1 MKSIKDL
8 YLEYKRAKS
17 DKDRMDLA
25 IAFEESV
32 ISIFESTPKNI
43 LFHPDLEYIISSK
56 IGLESFNNYIEK
68 YGLPIAEYDRVLNLY
83 NKKLKECDQS
93 RAYYKDKN
101 KTIMYEEYADS
112 INKLNRRKN
121 KYEKCFAMFE
131 NYKDDYNYTQAYYEY
146 AYTKKPNVRKLL
158 DKYGLGALPDVIIY
172 NNEYIHNNSI
182 IESVLNNQLFKDNNL
197 HQWLYEAVTAYDH
210 NSKLFKLMQEKSL
223 DNTVKNIYFKSKY
236 SFLESIAYLDGNY
249 YNKITDD
256 DKEWIFKYID
266 FKEHLLNYIEDLN
279 ERDRIIKALMEADNM
294 LNAMNEDSCDL
305 VEYLPMSFNENLFR
319 DTRDKQVSTVPDYIK
334 KNHDVSKY
342 GETDDLPKE
351 KDEDDDNS
359 DDIESY
365 KKTPSYTP
373 SPVSSYSD
381 DMGSNQ
387 PPAPDPGKASD
398 GKSVNYYYYTYNNS
412 FNKHRADDNSVTY
425 STSADDNSVNY
436 SSDDNSVNYDA
447 DDNSVSYTDTS
458 DNNRLN
464 YVDKKSSDKTLIK
477 YGSDNK
483 QSSDSINYSPS
494 KNFKKITDA
503 SKNVDASRNKEVS
516 KGKVQASRKNDN
528 SLSYSAREKIKSDLK
543 RSSRGSANKPK
554 PATKVSKESYDFFSL
569 PLTEEVGSADD
580 AKPQS
585 DNPLRDGMMDIH
597 RTITGAKNNII
608 TIGKAVG
615 GALATPVKKIAE
627 GLQNVMNFWKNKSEQ
642 QIKEELAD
650 PKKRNDLYANV
661 RRAIGIYAW
670 WFIGLWNPLIWYLQI
685 TKLWDRRPEN
695 IQRLRT
701 EMEGELKT
709 EIQIV
714 KEKIADANSKGDTK
728 AKYQLMRFENELNKK
743 LKNITGMYINAQDS

>member
-83 NKKLKECDQS
+83 SKKLKECDQS

-101 KTIMYEEYADS
+101 KTIMYEEYTDS
-112 INKLNRRKN
+112 INKLNRKKN

-131 NYKDDYNYTQAYYEY
+131 NYKDNYNYAQAYYEY

-182 IESVLNNQLFKDNNL
+182 IESVLNNQLFKDDNL

-256 DKEWIFKYID
+256 DKEWISKYID

-294 LNAMNEDSCDL
+294 LNTMNEDSCDL

-319 DTRDKQVSTVPDYIK
+319 DTKDKQRSTVPDYIK
-334 KNHDVSKY
+334 KNHDISNY
-342 GETDDLPKE
+342 GEDDLPKE
-351 KDEDDDNS
+351 PEDDDDAS
-359 DDIESY
+359 DDIDSY
-365 KKTPSYTP
+365 KKTPS
-373 SPVSSYSD
+373 SSYQDTSP
-381 DMGSNQ
+381 SYPSS
-387 PPAPDPGKASD
+387 PPEPNLPPPPPSD

-516 KGKVQASRKNDN
+516 KGKIQASRKNDN
-528 SLSYSAREKIKSDLK
+528 SLSYTAKEKIKSDLK
-543 RSSRGSANKPK
+543 RASSGPTNAPRRSSR
-554 PATKVSKESYDFFSL
+554 VSKESYDFFSL

-585 DNPLRDGMMDIH
+585 DSPLRDGMMDIH
-597 RTITGAKNNII
+597 RSLTGVKNNII
-608 TIGKAVG
+608 TVGKAVG
-615 GALATPVKKIAE
+615 GAAAAPVHKIAE
-627 GLQNVMNFWKNKSEQ
+627 IIQNGLNFWKNKSEKE
-642 QIKEELAD
+642 IKEELAD
-650 PKKRNDLYANV
+650 PNKRNDLYKNV

-670 WFIGLWNPLIWYLQI
+670 WAIGFWNPLIWYYQL
-685 TKLWDRRPEN
+685 TRLWDKRPEN
-695 IQRLRT
+695 VQRLRN

-714 KEKIADANSKGDTK
+714 NEKIADANSKGDNK
-728 AKYQLMRFENELNKK
+728 AKYQLMRFKNELNKK
-743 LKNITGMYINAQDS
+743 LNNITGMYINAQQQD

>member
-32 ISIFESTPKNI
+32 ISIFETTPKNL

-56 IGLESFNNYIEK
+56 IGMESFNNYIEK
-68 YGLPIAEYDRVLNLY
+68 YGLPIAEYNRVLNLY

-101 KTIMYEEYADS
+101 KTIMHEEYADS
-112 INKLNRRKN
+112 INKLNRKKN

-131 NYKDDYNYTQAYYEY
+131 NYKDDCNYTQAYYEY

-158 DKYGLGALPDVIIY
+158 DKYGLGAIPDVVIY
-172 NNEYIHNNSI
+172 NNEYIHNDYI
-182 IESVLNNQLFKDNNL
+182 IESILNNQLFKDANL
-197 HQWLYEAVTAYDH
+197 HQWLYESISGYDH
-210 NSKLFKLMQEKSL
+210 KSKLFKLMREKSL

-236 SFLESIAYLDGNY
+236 SFLESIKYLDGNY
-249 YNKITDD
+249 YNEITND
-256 DKEWIFKYID
+256 DKEWIRKYID
-266 FKEHLLNYIEDLN
+266 FKENLLNYIEDLN
-279 ERDRIIKALMEADNM
+279 EKDRIIKALIEADNM
-294 LNAMNEDSCDL
+294 LNSMNEDSCDL

-319 DTRDKQVSTVPDYIK
+319 DTKDKQVSSVPDYIK
-334 KNHDVSKY
+334 KNHDVANY
-342 GETDDLPKE
+342 GETDDLPKDN
-351 KDEDDDNS
+351 DEDDDS
-359 DDIESY
+359 DDDIESY
-365 KKTPSYTP
+365 KKTPSY
-373 SPVSSYSD
+373 SD
-381 DMGSNQ
+381 DMHSSQ
-387 PPAPDPGKASD
+387 PPAPSTDKGSD

-483 QSSDSINYSPS
+483 LSSDSVNYSPS

-503 SKNVDASRNKEVS
+503 SKNKEVS
-516 KGKVQASRKNDN
+516 TGKVQNSHKNDN

-543 RSSRGSANKPK
+543 RSSRGSANRPK
-554 PATKVSKESYDFFSL
+554 PTRKVSKESYDFFSL

-580 AKPQS
+580 SRPQS

-597 RTITGAKNNII
+597 RAVTGVKNNIVAA
-608 TIGKAVG
+608 GKAVG
-615 GALATPVKKIAE
+615 GALATPGKKIAE
-627 GLQNVMNFWKNKSEQ
+627 GIQSAINFWKNKSEQ
-642 QIKEELAD
+642 EIKEELAD
-650 PKKRNDLYANV
+650 PSKRFDLYANV
-661 RRAIGIYAW
+661 RRAINLYAW
-670 WFIGLWNPLIWYLQI
+670 WSVGLWNPLMVYFQI
-685 TKLWDRRPEN
+685 TRWWNRNAPGKIQKLRA
-695 IQRLRT
+695 

-709 EIQIV
+709 EIKIV
-714 KEKIADANSKGDTK
+714 KDKIQLAEKNGDTK

-743 LKNITGMYINAQDS
+743 LKNITGMYINAQDEKREGLWY